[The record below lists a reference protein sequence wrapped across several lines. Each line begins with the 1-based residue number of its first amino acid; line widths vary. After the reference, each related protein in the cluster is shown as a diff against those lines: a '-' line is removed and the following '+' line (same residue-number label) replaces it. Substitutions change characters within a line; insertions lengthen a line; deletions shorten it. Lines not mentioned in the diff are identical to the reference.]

1 MQDYDATLKLLLQS
15 PASSCLAQLFGETRW
30 AGAPSSATGVGIER
44 WLNPELPQVRAPRAD
59 LLGETTAGELLHLEI
74 QSGNDS
80 SMAIRMAEYA
90 LATYAKYKRFPIQLV
105 LYVGEPA
112 MSMKESVRLPE
123 TGPLVLEY
131 QCRFVDIRDLDGEAL
146 LASPY
151 LGDHILAVLTRLSQQ
166 RANVKRILGRIA
178 QEPPPTRDTAFTHL
192 IILSGLRGIEE
203 IIREEASRMPILANI
218 EDHKI
223 IGPALREG
231 RRQGLTEGRREGAE
245 EVLRALLSKKFG
257 LLNERAER
265 RLADLSISELDDLA
279 VRLLDA
285 ASLESLFPEQ

>member
-1 MQDYDATLKLLLQS
+1 MQDYDATLKILLQS
-15 PASSCLAQLFGETRW
+15 PASSCLAQLFGEARAARSGNRT
-30 AGAPSSATGVGIER
+30 TIER

-59 LLGETTAGELLHLEI
+59 LLGETLAGELFHLEI

-90 LATYAKYKRFPIQLV
+90 LAAYIKYKRFPVQLV
-105 LYVGEPA
+105 LYVGEPV
-112 MSMKESVRLPE
+112 MSMKETVRLPE
-123 TGPLVLEY
+123 TGASVLQY

-166 RANVKRILGRIA
+166 RANVKRILQRIA
-178 QEPPPTRDTAFTHL
+178 QEPPPARDTAFTQL
-192 IILSGLRGIEE
+192 VILSGLRGIEE
-203 IIREEASRMPILANI
+203 IIRKEASRMPILANI

-231 RRQGLTEGRREGAE
+231 RRQGAE
-245 EVLRALLSKKFG
+245 EVLRALLSKRFG
-257 LLNERAER
+257 PVPEWAER
-265 RLADLSISELDDLA
+265 RLSDLPVSELDDVA

-285 ASLESLFPEQ
+285 PTLESLFPEQ